1 MDLKEELKILMQEK
15 KYSFQAV
22 ARATAVSPTT
32 LNLWVNNN
40 YNGKADKIA
49 DVVNNFIQREKERSH
64 KRFIPCVETSVFKR
78 VFEIARMCHINNEI
92 GVCYGAAG
100 LGKTIAAK
108 EYTKHYLDSI
118 LIETDPGFNT
128 KALLTEFH
136 KRLGLSNKGNIYKM
150 TDEVIQKIQHS
161 GRLIIIDEAE
171 NLPYK
176 ALELVRRIHDKTE
189 VGVLLI
195 GMPALVENLRGAKN
209 QYEQLY
215 SRVGVS
221 KKLEKL
227 TINDIDAILQ
237 TTSQDTKLSESWLE
251 HSRGNTRVLSKLI
264 MRASRVASVNNIELT
279 EQIIAET
286 SKMLIV

>member
-1 MDLKEELKILMQEK
+1 MDLKNELKTLMQEK

-22 ARATAVSPTT
+22 ARATAVSSTT
-32 LNLWVNNN
+32 LNLWINDN
-40 YNGKADKIA
+40 YNGKSDKIT
-49 DVVNNFIQREKERSH
+49 DVVNNFIQREKERNY
-64 KRFIPCVETSVFKR
+64 KKNIPCVETSIFKR
-78 VFEIARMCHINNEI
+78 VFEIARMCHINGEI
-92 GVCYGAAG
+92 GVCYGRAG

-108 EYTKHYLDSI
+108 EYIKHYLDSI

-150 TDEVIQKIQHS
+150 TDEVIQKLRNS

-189 VGVLLI
+189 VGILLT
-195 GMPALVENLRGAKN
+195 GLPALVENLRGKEEKF
-209 QYEQLY
+209 EQLY

-221 KKLEKL
+221 KRLENL
-227 TINDIDAILQ
+227 NIEDIELILESL
-237 TTSQDTKLSESWLE
+237 SQDKTLSEAYYK
-251 HSRGNTRVLSKLI
+251 HSMGNTRILSKLI
-264 MRASRVASVNNIELT
+264 MRTPRVAQINKIKVTPEIIEK
-279 EQIIAET
+279 T
-286 SKMLIV
+286 SKILIV

>member
-1 MDLKEELKILMQEK
+1 MDLKNELKTLMQEK

-22 ARATAVSPTT
+22 ARATAVSSTT
-32 LNLWVNNN
+32 LNLWINDN
-40 YNGKADKIA
+40 YNGKSDKIA
-49 DVVNNFIQREKERSH
+49 DVVNNFINREKERNY
-64 KRFIPCVETSVFKR
+64 KKTIPCVETSIFKR
-78 VFEIARMCHINNEI
+78 VFEIARMCHINGEI
-92 GVCYGAAG
+92 GVCYGRAG

-108 EYTKHYLDSI
+108 EYIKHYLDSI

-150 TDEVIQKIQHS
+150 TDEVIQKLRNS

-189 VGVLLI
+189 VGILLS
-195 GMPALVENLRGAKN
+195 GLPALVENLRGKEEKF
-209 QYEQLY
+209 EQLY

-221 KKLEKL
+221 KRLENL
-227 TINDIDAILQ
+227 NIEDIELILESL
-237 TTSQDTKLSESWLE
+237 SQDKTLSEAYYK
-251 HSRGNTRVLSKLI
+251 HSMGNTRVLSKLI
-264 MRASRVASVNNIELT
+264 MRTPRVAQINKIEVT
-279 EQIIAET
+279 PEIIEKT
-286 SKMLIV
+286 SKILIV